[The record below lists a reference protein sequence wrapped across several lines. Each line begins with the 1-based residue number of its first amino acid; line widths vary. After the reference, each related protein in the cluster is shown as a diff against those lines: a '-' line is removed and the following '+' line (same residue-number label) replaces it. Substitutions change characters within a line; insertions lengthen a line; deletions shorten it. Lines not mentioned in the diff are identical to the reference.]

1 MALRPLWIAAQG
13 LTIGL
18 SAIYRAIQGLWP
30 DDDEEETPPLII
42 FGGGG
47 GGRRERKPDRTL
59 ERHRAEQARIRRHNE
74 DMMALILAA
83 VAAEYMQA

>member
-1 MALRPLWIAAQG
+1 VALRPLWIASQG

-18 SAIYRAIQGLWP
+18 TPIYRAIQGLWP
-30 DDDEEETPPLII
+30 EDEEEETPPLIV

-47 GGRRERKPDRTL
+47 GGGRARSASRALD
-59 ERHRAEQARIRRHNE
+59 RHRAEQERIRRHNE

-83 VAAEYMQA
+83 VAEEVCT

>member
-1 MALRPLWIAAQG
+1 VALRPLWIATQG

-18 SAIYRAIQGLWP
+18 SSIYRAIQGLWP
-30 DDDEEETPPLII
+30 DDDEEEEPPLIV

-47 GGRRERKPDRTL
+47 GGKKRAAADRTL

-83 VAAEYMQA
+83 VAAEYTDP